1 MAGTNFLNYI
11 SNFFLIS
18 LAITF
23 ILIVFLIYHYKQ
35 RIAGI
40 EQKVETMFGLVS
52 SVVKEMENIKGVI
65 NRMFS
70 SPPAPQTL
78 SSFAPKPLDIMP
90 TIPEEASL
98 RNSFF
103 EDPAYSSAAAAAAA
117 AAYNE
122 NDDDDDDDE
131 DEDDDDDDDDEDDD
145 DDDDDD
151 EDDEDEDDMPP
162 LEKIVINTTLTPEEE
177 KMISYIDTFDICEGK
192 IEEKVKESEHPE
204 EKEEVQEPFEQ
215 LHFEQQYVEQ
225 LHFNVEHQ
233 VEPNPIIESV
243 EPVVEQRQPQQQPEE
258 EPESIPPP
266 PPASVSASASASASV
281 SEQPVPLSKL
291 SIGELKKLAN
301 QIQPS
306 LDVSKMKKHDLIKL
320 LDR

>member
-70 SPPAPQTL
+70 SPPAPQT
-78 SSFAPKPLDIMP
+78 SFAPKPLDIMP
-90 TIPEEASL
+90 TIPEEASSL

-103 EDPAYSSAAAAAAA
+103 EDPAYSADAAVDSAA
-117 AAYNE
+117 YKVN
-122 NDDDDDDDE
+122 DE
-131 DEDDDDDDDDEDDD
+131 DEDDEDDDDEDDD
-145 DDDDDD
+145 DEDDEDDEDDDD
-151 EDDEDEDDMPP
+151 EDDEDDMPP
-162 LEKIVINTTLTPEEE
+162 LEKIVIHTTLTPEEE

-192 IEEKVKESEHPE
+192 IEEPVKESEHPQ
-204 EKEEVQEPFEQ
+204 EEVQEPFEQ

-225 LHFNVEHQ
+225 LNFNVEHH
-233 VEPNPIIESV
+233 VEPNPTIEPI
-243 EPVVEQRQPQQQPEE
+243 EPVVELQQEQQQEQTPQD
-258 EPESIPPP
+258 PPH
-266 PPASVSASASASASV
+266 PPASVSVSV